1 MLRPIEELAATC
13 PPLAALLA
21 EMDDAARGH
30 LQRHARPV
38 EVPAGTVLF
47 RPGEA
52 CSQYLIVTDGA
63 VRVGMTGETGREILL
78 YRVGP
83 GQTCVL
89 TTLALISGAPYEA
102 EGEAETDVRAL
113 ALPAPAF
120 DALLVESAAFRR
132 FVFTAFAMR
141 ITDLMHLLRQVAFS
155 RLDSRLAAFLLHHA
169 DAEGVLRL
177 THQEI
182 AAELGASREAVSRLL
197 KAFEQQGLVE
207 LSRARVRLCDV
218 PALRKMLGDA
228 PEITRS

>member
-13 PPLAALLA
+13 PPLSALLA
-21 EMDDAARGH
+21 EMDGAARRR
-30 LQRHARPV
+30 LQQHARPV

-52 CSQYLIVTDGA
+52 CAQYLIVTDGA
-63 VRVGMTGETGREILL
+63 VRVGMTAESGREILL

-89 TTLALISGAPYEA
+89 TTQVLISGGPYEA
-102 EGEAETDVRAL
+102 EGRTETDVRAL
-113 ALPAPAF
+113 ALPAAAF

-132 FVFTAFAMR
+132 FVFSAFAMR

-155 RLDSRLAAFLLHHA
+155 RLDARLAAFLLHHA
-169 DAEGVLRL
+169 DAEGILRL
-177 THQEI
+177 THQDI

-207 LSRARVRLCDV
+207 LSRARVRLCD
-218 PALRKMLGDA
+218 PSALRRIASDDGG
-228 PEITRS
+228 ITRS